1 MASMFRLNE
10 RSFILCFIFY
20 CLPFFDMM
28 TGFLVVKGTIAE
40 GSLASPS
47 QVGRAVAGILL
58 LYAASKNR
66 MGTSWLFIL
75 LWMIIV
81 ELQAGLGF
89 GPSFGVI
96 FGFATVYK
104 LTYFWLLFTVLAYYA
119 KQNIHDLGKF
129 LKYNLIFISC
139 SIIFSAITG
148 VGNPTYGWG
157 FGTKGFFASG
167 NGLGLYLGIGGLI
180 LLLLQHYRMYLNVSL
195 TTYILIILGTLLIG
209 SKTALLLSF
218 LLLVG
223 RLWLSSRRVL
233 SFLFVGGLLIWF
245 SPQIL
250 HISMLM
256 FDVIVLRYQNS
267 DSILEYLASSRI
279 DYISNAFE
287 IYYSKDIDLIR
298 WFIGA
303 GSYVSFQDPNAVL
316 QYDTLESDVFDIFFM
331 YGLAGVVAYCLVFA
345 YGAIILKQHIYFLLT
360 WGLLFMHSLFAG
372 HVIFNGMSITILA
385 FLLAIGVSIRQGR
398 KNRVP
403 YSRAKSGSTK
413 NDAFI
418 LASMK

>member
-1 MASMFRLNE
+1 MASIFRLNE
-10 RSFILCFIFY
+10 RSFILFFIFC

-28 TGFLVVKGTIAE
+28 TGFLVVKGIIAE

-47 QVGRAVAGILL
+47 QIGRAFAGILL

-66 MGTSWLFIL
+66 MGTSWLFIF

-81 ELQAGLGF
+81 ELLAGLRF
-89 GPSFGVI
+89 GQSFGVI
-96 FGFATVYK
+96 FGFVTVYK

-119 KQNIHDLGKF
+119 KQNIHDLAKF
-129 LKYNLIFISC
+129 LKFNLIFISC
-139 SIIFSAITG
+139 LIIFSAITG
-148 VGNPTYGWG
+148 VGNSTYGWG
-157 FGTKGFFASG
+157 YGTKGFFASG

-195 TTYILIILGTLLIG
+195 TTYILIMIGTFLIA
-209 SKTALLLSF
+209 SKTALILSV

-223 RLWLSSRRVL
+223 RLWFSSRRVL
-233 SFLFVGGLLIWF
+233 SFLFVGGFLIWF

-250 HISMLM
+250 QIGMIM

-287 IYYSKDIDLIR
+287 IYYSMGIDSTRL
-298 WFIGA
+298 FIGA
-303 GSYVSFQDPNAVL
+303 GSYVSFQDPTAII

-331 YGLAGVVAYCLVFA
+331 YGLAGVVTYCQMFA
-345 YGAIILKQHIYFLLT
+345 YGAIMLKKHIYFLLT

-385 FLLAIGVSIRQGR
+385 FFLAIGVSIRQAG
-398 KNRVP
+398 KYRVP
-403 YSRAKSGSTK
+403 HSRAKSGS
-413 NDAFI
+413 A
-418 LASMK
+418 

>member
-10 RSFILCFIFY
+10 RSFILCFIF
-20 CLPFFDMM
+20 CGLPFFDMM

-66 MGTSWLFIL
+66 MGTSWLFIF

-81 ELQAGLGF
+81 ELQAGLRF
-89 GPSFGVI
+89 GQSFGVI

-209 SKTALLLSF
+209 SKTALLLSL

-298 WFIGA
+298 WFIGE

-331 YGLAGVVAYCLVFA
+331 YGLAGVVAYCLVFR